1 MVGLVES
8 LKWLAGTYV
17 WFWSYW
23 IYVALAITFVMAFIS
38 QFNDPLNE
46 KAYEKNV

>member
-8 LKWLAGTYV
+8 LKWLADTYV
-17 WFWSYW
+17 WFWGYW

-38 QFNDPLNE
+38 
-46 KAYEKNV
+46 